1 MKKQHNIRVINMPNV
16 HTNFED
22 RTVQYNQLL
31 SNFKELLKKNNLK
44 FTIQREVILETL
56 YNSSGHLSPE
66 SLHQLIQMQHPTLK
80 IGIATIYRT
89 LSLLEE
95 SHIVTSL
102 SFGAQ
107 GKKYELGAK
116 EHHDHLIC
124 MRCGSITEFV
134 DEKIEERQ
142 HDITDELGFKMI
154 DHSMQIY
161 GICKNCQET
170 HNN

>member
-1 MKKQHNIRVINMPNV
+1 MSKVTTDFQ
-16 HTNFED
+16 D
-22 RTVQYNQLL
+22 RTVEYAQLL
-31 SNFKELLKKNNLK
+31 EDFRKLLKKNNLK

-56 YNSSGHLSPE
+56 YNSDEHLTPE
-66 SLHQLIQMQHPTLK
+66 ALHHLIQELYPGLK
-80 IGIATIYRT
+80 TGIATVYRT

-95 SHIVTSL
+95 SNVVTSL

-124 MRCGSITEFV
+124 TECGEITEFV
-134 DEKIEERQ
+134 DHQIEKRQ
-142 HDITDELGFKMI
+142 HAITDELGFKML

-161 GICKNCQET
+161 GVCKKCQEKT
-170 HNN
+170 DK